1 MQCTSHFLSLLFSLF
16 SSRTMTIT
24 YTINLKIKQGKKVLI
39 SPQISNL
46 RKKKKINKGFYMSQE
61 SVSLET
67 SFTDVP

>member
-24 YTINLKIKQGKKVLI
+24 YTINLKIKQEKKVLI

-46 RKKKKINKGFYMSQE
+46 RKKKNKGFYMSQE

>member
-16 SSRTMTIT
+16 SLRTMTIT
-24 YTINLKIKQGKKVLI
+24 YTINLKIKQEKKVLI

-46 RKKKKINKGFYMSQE
+46 RKKKINKGFYMSQE